1 MPLDYARLMGLPPRV
16 TRQTFTQRDT
26 ILYALGVG
34 VGQDLS
40 RNPEDLKF
48 VYEKGLEAL
57 PTMAVILAYPGFWQK
72 EPEYHLTWQKL
83 VHGEQSL
90 TLHGPLAVAGTV
102 RGEMTIEAIYDKGAD
117 KGALLCS
124 RREIY
129 DDATSTHLATVRQ
142 SSFLRADG
150 GFGGNGAKA
159 PPPHAMPARDP
170 DVSELIGTRTEQ
182 ALIYRLSG
190 DDNPLHADPEVAA
203 SAGFEGPI
211 LHGLCTYAI
220 AGRALLKRLCGNV
233 PARLRRMDARFSSP
247 VFPGEAIRVD
257 LWNLGDGKASFRAS
271 VPARERTVVDN
282 GYAEYVA

>member
-1 MPLDYARLMGLPPRV
+1 MPLEYERLMALPPRF
-16 TRQTFTQRDT
+16 TRQTFTARDT

-34 VGQDLS
+34 AGQDLS
-40 RNPEDLKF
+40 QNADELKF
-48 VYEKGLEAL
+48 VYEKALEAL
-57 PTMAVILAYPGFWQK
+57 PTMAVILAYPGFWQR
-72 EPEYHLTWQKL
+72 EPEYHLTWQKI

-90 TLHGPLAVAGTV
+90 TLHRPLPAVGTV
-102 RGEMTIEAIYDKGAD
+102 RGEMTIDAIYDKGVD

-129 DDATSTHLATVRQ
+129 DETTGVHLATVRQ

-159 PPPHAMPARDP
+159 PPPHAMPDRDA
-170 DVSELIGTRTEQ
+170 DISDLMTTRSEQ

-190 DDNPLHADPEVAA
+190 DDNPLHADPDVAA
-203 SAGFEGPI
+203 SAGFERPI
-211 LHGLCTYAI
+211 LHGLCTYAV

-233 PARLRRMDARFSSP
+233 PARLRRMDARFSNP
-247 VFPGEAIRVD
+247 VFPGETIRVD
-257 LWNLGDGKASFRAS
+257 IWDLGDGKASFRAS
-271 VPARERTVVDN
+271 AAARGRTVVDN

>member
-1 MPLDYARLMGLPPRV
+1 MALPPRL
-16 TRQTFTQRDT
+16 TRQTFTARDT

-34 VGQDLS
+34 TGQDLS
-40 RNPEDLKF
+40 QNSDELKF
-48 VYEKGLEAL
+48 VYEKVLEAL
-57 PTMAVILAYPGFWQK
+57 PTMAVILAYPGFWQR
-72 EPEYHLTWQKL
+72 EPEYRLTWQKI

-90 TLHGPLAVAGTV
+90 ALHRPLPVAGTV
-102 RGEMTIEAIYDKGAD
+102 RGEMTIDAIYDKGID

-129 DDATSTHLATVRQ
+129 DDITGVHLATVRQ

-159 PPPHAMPARDP
+159 PPPHTMPDREA
-170 DVSELIGTRTEQ
+170 DVSDLMATRPEQ

-190 DDNPLHADPEVAA
+190 DDNPLHADPDVAA
-203 SAGFEGPI
+203 SAGFEKPI

-220 AGRALLKRLCGNV
+220 AGRVLLKRLCGNV

-247 VFPGEAIRVD
+247 VFPGETIRVD
-257 LWNLGDGKASFRAS
+257 IWDLGDGKASFRAS
-271 VPARERTVVDN
+271 ATARGRTVVDN
-282 GYAEYVA
+282 GYAEYVT

>member
-1 MPLDYARLMGLPPRV
+1 MALPPRV
-16 TRQTFTQRDT
+16 TRQIFTPRDT

-34 VGQDLS
+34 VGHDLS
-40 RNPEDLKF
+40 QNSDDLKF
-48 VYEKGLEAL
+48 VYEKALEAL
-57 PTMAVILAYPGFWQK
+57 PTMAVILAYPGFWQR
-72 EPEYHLTWQKL
+72 EPEYRLTWQKI

-90 TLHGPLAVAGTV
+90 TLHRPLPVAGTV
-102 RGEMTIEAIYDKGAD
+102 RGEMTIDAIYDKGID

-129 DDATSTHLATVRQ
+129 DDTTGIHLATVRQ

-159 PPPHAMPARDP
+159 PPPHTMPDSEA
-170 DVSELIGTRTEQ
+170 DVSDLMATRPEQ

-190 DDNPLHADPEVAA
+190 DDNPLHADPDVAA
-203 SAGFEGPI
+203 AAGFERPI

-220 AGRALLKRLCGNV
+220 AGRVLLKKLCGNV

-247 VFPGEAIRVD
+247 VFPGETIRVD
-257 LWNLGDGKASFRAS
+257 IWDLGDGKASFRAS
-271 VPARERTVVDN
+271 AAARGRTVIDN

>member
-1 MPLDYARLMGLPPRV
+1 MALPPRL
-16 TRQTFTQRDT
+16 TRHTFTARDT

-40 RNPEDLKF
+40 QHSDELKF
-48 VYEKGLEAL
+48 VYEEGLEAL

-72 EPEYHLTWQKL
+72 EPAYGLTWRKI

-90 TLHGPLAVAGTV
+90 TIHRPLPAAGSV

-117 KGALLCS
+117 KGALLCA

-129 DDATSTHLATVRQ
+129 DEITGAHLATVRQ

-150 GFGGNGAKA
+150 GFGGDGAKA
-159 PPPHAMPARDP
+159 PPPHAIPDRDP
-170 DVSELIGTRTEQ
+170 DVSDLMGTRTEQ

-190 DDNPLHADPEVAA
+190 DDNPLHADPNAA
-203 SAGFEGPI
+203 AAAGFERPI
-211 LHGLCTYAI
+211 LHGLCTYAV
-220 AGRALLKRLCGNV
+220 AGRALLRKLCGNV

-247 VFPGEAIRVD
+247 VYPGEAIRVD
-257 LWNLGDGKASFRAS
+257 IWDLGDGKACFRAFAA
-271 VPARERTVVDN
+271 ARGQIIIDN
-282 GYAEYVA
+282 GYTEYVA